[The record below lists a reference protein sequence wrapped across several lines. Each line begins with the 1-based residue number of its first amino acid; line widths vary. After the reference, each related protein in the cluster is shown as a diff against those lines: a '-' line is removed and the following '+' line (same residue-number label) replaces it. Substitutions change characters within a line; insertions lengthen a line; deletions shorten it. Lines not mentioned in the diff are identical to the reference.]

1 MHVVSPHCESSCG
14 LLRSHW
20 QRTPYCTPPFH
31 IYMACSLFDVFFH
44 EHLACVLWEMSCR
57 SLRTCTCGCLFCSG
71 LWHGSS
77 SCKWC
82 ETLAKSFMGALLNKK
97 VHQSSNLQHFYILH
111 IKSRLLKDNQL
122 SWLPRLQEAC
132 SRLQDSNVRFCSG
145 KNCIGVGEREGH
157 CLLPQVVHVIFLLG
171 LLYFCNI
178 QTIWEPGTG

>member
-44 EHLACVLWEMSCR
+44 ELLACVLREMSCR
-57 SLRTCTCGCLFCSG
+57 SLRTCTCG
-71 LWHGSS
+71 
-77 SCKWC
+77 
-82 ETLAKSFMGALLNKK
+82 TLATSFMGALLNKK